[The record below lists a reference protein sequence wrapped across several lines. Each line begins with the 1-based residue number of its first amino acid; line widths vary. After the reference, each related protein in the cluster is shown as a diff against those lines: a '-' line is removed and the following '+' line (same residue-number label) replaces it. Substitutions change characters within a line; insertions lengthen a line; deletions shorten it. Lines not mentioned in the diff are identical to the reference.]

1 MGFDTTFSAVDVD
14 TNRIDRI
21 IDANDDEINNMK
33 ILKVISSDHKQM
45 EADQA
50 DEVQITQDEAEKNS
64 NYQPELLNIKM
75 IDR

>member
-33 ILKVISSDHKQM
+33 ILKVISSDHK
-45 EADQA
+45 
-50 DEVQITQDEAEKNS
+50 
-64 NYQPELLNIKM
+64 
-75 IDR
+75 